1 MKVTFREQ
9 KEIIITSIQK
19 TTLDNLVKKEAIT
32 SEPKL
37 MWANKILFCCYE
49 FSSEKIQAKRLE
61 GLLFLDEVVYADC
74 NEFLQKAKYNGFEIE
89 VNNVTGHSVFE
100 PLTQF
105 LRGKK

>member
-1 MKVTFREQ
+1 MHVTFRELN
-9 KEIIITSIQK
+9 EIIITSIQK
-19 TTLDNLVKKEAIT
+19 TDLENLVKKEAIT

-37 MWANKILFCCYE
+37 MWANQILFCCYE

-74 NEFLQKAKYNGFEIE
+74 SEYLQKAKYNGFEIE
-89 VNNVTGHSVFE
+89 VLNVSNHSVFE
-100 PLTQF
+100 PLTRF